1 MSYTIED
8 VDRYLRNNMDDVDYE
23 LYSEAIDRLIA
34 ENIELKEQN
43 KDLIKTNVICQ
54 KDYGE
59 LLKDYGNLER
69 ELNYIEDQYH
79 YYGRE

>member
-1 MSYTIED
+1 MAYTLED
-8 VDRYLRNNMDDVDYE
+8 IDRYLRNNMDDTDYE
-23 LYSEAIDRLIA
+23 LYSGAIDHVIA

-43 KDLIKTNVICQ
+43 ETLIKTNLITQ
-54 KDYGE
+54 EEFEE
-59 LLKDYGNLER
+59 LLKDYSNLER